1 MRILNG
7 SKLGDKKIRVNWSLS
22 VANKQSGWLILMY
35 CILMDHKF
43 IIKLAL
49 SYQLYHTI
57 CSNASNQ
64 QLLTMSRFADFR
76 TKEADSD
83 CNSNNRRVST
93 WLFLIKVV
101 TCMDV

>member
-22 VANKQSGWLILMY
+22 VANKQIGWLILMY

-64 QLLTMSRFADFR
+64 QLLTI
-76 TKEADSD
+76 
-83 CNSNNRRVST
+83 C
-93 WLFLIKVV
+93 LILQIFVQKRLILIAIQIIEE
-101 TCMDV
+101 